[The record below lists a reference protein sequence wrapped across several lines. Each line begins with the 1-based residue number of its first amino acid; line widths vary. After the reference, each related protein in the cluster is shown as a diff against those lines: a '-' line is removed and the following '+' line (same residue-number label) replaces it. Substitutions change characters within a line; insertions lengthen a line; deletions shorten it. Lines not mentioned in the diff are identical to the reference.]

1 MTADDASS
9 LPIGL
14 YTFVDESY
22 SEDHYYVGG
31 IVVTSSQLAD
41 LEQQL
46 NAFMTTVADKFHI
59 DPATE
64 LHGHEIMQ
72 GQDSWACLS
81 GQVHESVWICRKVI
95 QTVVNVGAHIHMQG
109 VNVRRLN
116 ARYRYPDSPYRVAL
130 RHLLERVHDE
140 CERQEVRSAVTAD
153 ILDES
158 DAATAAIAG
167 FVRKPTPGFRPT
179 RLCHIEPM
187 RYVDSASD
195 RGVQAADIVTYTL
208 RRYLEVRDA
217 HPKALKASRQLFNTA
232 RPALRSCRKW
242 EP

>member
-1 MTADDASS
+1 VTADDASS

-140 CERQEVRSAVTAD
+140 CERQEVRSPQTSSTSPMRPRQRSRASSASRRPDSAPPAYATSNPCAT
-153 ILDES
+153 S
-158 DAATAAIAG
+158 TQPATAASRPPTSSPIPFAG
-167 FVRKPTPGFRPT
+167 T
-179 RLCHIEPM
+179 
-187 RYVDSASD
+187 
-195 RGVQAADIVTYTL
+195 
-208 RRYLEVRDA
+208 
-217 HPKALKASRQLFNTA
+217 
-232 RPALRSCRKW
+232 
-242 EP
+242 